1 MKMIMLKKQIKQN
14 ITTTNNLRTY
24 KSKLKTKKVLKN
36 NLRNSK
42 KTMKITINKILK
54 NLIIFQNYNK

>member
-14 ITTTNNLRTY
+14 ITTTSNLRTY